1 MERFSAA
8 FAAPREK
15 AFSRARS
22 GSMSTASGIVE
33 LPALF
38 VVATRGSARLL
49 DCFDLESCGVQG
61 LVVCTYHLL
70 LRPGVS
76 RIEEAGGLH
85 EFMGWSGPLLSDSGG
100 FQVVSL
106 EGRSD
111 DEGMRFRSV
120 YDGTPHVLTP
130 EQSVRIQVAMGADL
144 IVAMDDRC
152 RLPASRSA
160 LEAVVERTI
169 RWAERSRE
177 AFDALG
183 ERPTALVGVVQ
194 GGNDLDL
201 RAKCAEALVKIGF
214 DAYAVGGLQ
223 ELGSTEERLAVLDL
237 LGSVLPEDKPRY
249 VMGLAD
255 PPTLVEAV
263 GLGFDL
269 FDSVLPTRLGRHG
282 TALTGSGRLNL
293 RAAATASADE
303 PVDPRCSCPV
313 CSRHSRSYI
322 RHLLTV
328 GEETG
333 RRMVSLH
340 NLYFMTRLF
349 EEMRRALAEGT
360 FDRFR
365 EKIVAVWCKG
375 G

>member
-1 MERFSAA
+1 
-8 FAAPREK
+8 
-15 AFSRARS
+15 
-22 GSMSTASGIVE
+22 MSTGSGLVE

-38 VVATRGSARLL
+38 VVATRGAARLL

-61 LVVCTYHLL
+61 LVVSTYHLF

-85 EFMGWSGPLLSDSGG
+85 AFMGWRRPLLSDSGG

-106 EGRSD
+106 GGRSD
-111 DEGMRFRSV
+111 DEGIRFRSV

-130 EQSVRIQVAMGADL
+130 EQAVRIQVAMGADL

-152 RLPASRSA
+152 RLPASRDA

-169 RWAERSRE
+169 RWAERSRD
-177 AFDALG
+177 AFDAHG
-183 ERPTALVGVVQ
+183 GRSTALVGVIQ
-194 GGNDLDL
+194 GGNDLHL

-223 ELGSTEERLAVLDL
+223 ELSSTQERLAVLDL
-237 LGSVLPEDKPRY
+237 LGSVLPQDKPRY

-263 GLGFDL
+263 CRGFDL

-282 TALTGSGRLNL
+282 TAMTESGRLNL
-293 RAAATASADE
+293 RAAAAAAADE
-303 PVDPRCSCPV
+303 PLDPRCSCPV

-333 RRMVSLH
+333 RRLVSIH
-340 NLYFMTRLF
+340 NLHFMTRLF
-349 EEMRRALAEGT
+349 EEMRWALAEGT

-365 EKIVAVWCKG
+365 EKIMAVWCKG